1 MLFRSLSQCALP
13 IFQGLP
19 IVDDGNDH
27 SYFCALRL
35 LVGSHTSD
43 QYKVFPQSA
52 RTRCVKP
59 VKTKDLQTH
68 HARWNEHFIFE
79 VPEQVIFNVVVS
91 VQYLNFYLIAHSC

>member
-1 MLFRSLSQCALP
+1 ML
-13 IFQGLP
+13 QGLP

-35 LVGSHTSD
+35 LIGNHTSD

-59 VKTKDLQTH
+59 VKTTELQTH
-68 HARWNEHFIFE
+68 DAKWNEHFIFE

-91 VQYLNFYLIAHSC
+91 VRYLYLHLTVHFCKPVLQYPMDRS